1 MCYNE
6 IVAKVLGMIVLT
18 AVFVLSPSLSWAQ
31 NVLGGRIVGIITPVM
46 EEFVS
51 RVLER
56 GAQEKVEAVLF
67 LLDTPGGLEESMR
80 GIVRKILQSP
90 VPVVVYVYPPGARA
104 ASAGSFIVLAA
115 HHAFMSPNTTVG
127 AARPVTVEG
136 QAVSEKIVNDA
147 ASFARSLATSRNRNP
162 EIAERM
168 VRESLSLT
176 EKEALEKGLID
187 GVCSSLEEVLGA
199 FGASGASITWVEMGG
214 KEKFLQLLVNPN
226 LAYIFLV
233 LGVLG
238 LIFELSNPGAI
249 VPGVFGSILL
259 LLSLYAFS
267 LLPTN
272 WSGIVLLFL
281 GFLFL
286 VLDILVTPG
295 IGVLTAG
302 GALALLLGSV
312 MVFAPQGAIRIPLGL
327 IAAVVGS
334 VVAFFAF
341 ALAMAFRVR
350 RKKITTGL
358 ESMVGKVGVAR
369 EDFSF
374 EGFVVVDG
382 ELWWAR
388 TQTPLRKGEK
398 VVVLRKEGTMLI
410 VDKKEG

>member
-1 MCYNE
+1 MRKSLWIAC
-6 IVAKVLGMIVLT
+6 T
-18 AVFVLSPSLSWAQ
+18 VFLVTLPFICSAQ
-31 NVLGGRIVGIITPVM
+31 EVFGGKIVGVITPVV

-51 RVLER
+51 RVLEKAER
-56 GAQEKVEAVLF
+56 EGVQGVIF
-67 LLDTPGGLEESMR
+67 LLDTPGGLMESMR
-80 GIVRKILQSP
+80 NIVQRILQSP
-90 VPVVVYVYPPGARA
+90 VPVTVYVYPQGARA
-104 ASAGSFIVLAA
+104 ASAGSFLVLAA

-127 AARPVTVEG
+127 AAHPVTIEG
-136 QAVSEKIVNDA
+136 QTVNEKVVNDV
-147 ASFARSLATSRNRNP
+147 ASLARSLAASRNRNP
-162 EIAERM
+162 EVAEKM

-176 EKEALEKGLID
+176 EKEALEQGIIE
-187 GVCSSLEEVLGA
+187 GICASPQEVLLSLGMPRVPI
-199 FGASGASITWVEMGG
+199 SWIEMSG
-214 KEKFLQLLVNPN
+214 KEKLLQFLVNPN

-272 WSGIVLLFL
+272 WSGVALLLL

-286 VLDILVTPG
+286 VLDLFVTPG

-302 GALALLLGSV
+302 GVLALLLGST
-312 MVFAPQGAIRIPLGL
+312 MIFPSQGIVRIPLGL
-327 IAAVVGS
+327 VVAVVGS
-334 VVAFFAF
+334 IVAFFVF
-341 ALAMAFRVR
+341 ALTMAFQAH

-358 ESMVGKVGVAR
+358 ESMAGKIGVAR
-369 EDFSF
+369 EDLSP
-374 EGFVVVDG
+374 EGFIMVDG

-388 TQTPLRKGEK
+388 AQKPVHKGEE
-398 VVVLRKEGTMLI
+398 VVVLKKEGTTLI

>member
-31 NVLGGRIVGIITPVM
+31 SVLGGRIVGIITPVM

>member
-6 IVAKVLGMIVLT
+6 IVAKILGMIVLT

-46 EEFVS
+46 GEFVS

-56 GAQEKVEAVLF
+56 AVQEKAQAVLF

-90 VPVVVYVYPPGARA
+90 APVVVYVYPPGARA

-115 HHAFMSPNTTVG
+115 HHAFMSPNTTIG
-127 AARPVTVEG
+127 AAHPVTVEG

-162 EIAERM
+162 EIAEKM

-187 GVCSSLEEVLGA
+187 GVCSSLEEVLEA

-214 KEKFLQLLVNPN
+214 KEKFLQFLVNPN

-334 VVAFFAF
+334 VVAFFVF
-341 ALAMAFRVR
+341 ALAMAFRVH

-358 ESMVGKVGVAR
+358 ESMVGKTGVAR
-369 EDFSF
+369 EDFSL

-388 TQTPLRKGEK
+388 TQVPLRKGDK
-398 VVVLRKEGTMLI
+398 VVVLRKEGTTLI